1 MNKLMA
7 RHYSDLT
14 EEQWYQV
21 RYKQGFITKR
31 PPFNLKGR
39 KRNLLDVKE
48 VLDSVGLKFWLTN
61 GTSLAA
67 YREKDWIPWDDDV
80 DLDVMMEDYMQVR
93 AELRER
99 FINEGFV
106 VRDRHPNNSVLAKM
120 ALFRDGEKTA
130 LRPLY
135 LDPSHKHGDKYRF
148 RKDYKYPRRFYQTPG
163 TIEFMGET
171 FNIPSPV
178 EEWLTYVYK
187 DWKIP
192 LDEEDESVYS
202 TSDIRR

>member
-7 RHYSDLT
+7 RFYSDLT
-14 EEQWYQV
+14 EKEWYEV
-21 RYKQGFITKR
+21 RFKQGFITKN

-39 KRNLLDVKE
+39 TRNLLDVKE

-67 YREKDWIPWDDDV
+67 HREKDWIPWDDDV
-80 DLDVMMEDYMQVR
+80 DLDVMMEDYMQIR
-93 AELRER
+93 AVLREK
-99 FINEGFV
+99 FINEGFI
-106 VRDRHPNNSVLAKM
+106 VRDRHTESHTLAKM

-135 LDPSHKHGDKYRF
+135 LDPNHKEGHLYRF
-148 RKDYKYPRRFYQTPG
+148 RRDYKYPRKFYETTG

-178 EEWLTYVYK
+178 EEWLTYVYR
-187 DWKIP
+187 DWKTP
-192 LDEEDESVYS
+192 VDEEIESIYS
-202 TSDIRR
+202 TPNIRR